1 MPRRKRTISQKI
13 FTFAI
18 IFAVLAALLIIGSW
32 FFKKEKTPPAAV
44 SVIPGKNIPVSK
56 RTLIDYDK
64 IKKDSDADTETALLM
79 EKRKTEFGMGKGVDM
94 IIKSD
99 ELFKVGDSTVPMQ
112 TIIDK
117 IRLKS
122 GDIIEKS
129 INGDA
134 DSLKENVETFGIY
147 VVQRNDN
154 IWNIHFKFLKDYF
167 DYRAISIAP
176 TSDEP
181 DKLGYSSGIGKLL
194 KFSEHIVNIYNIKEN
209 RLDTDINLI
218 QPLSKL
224 VIYNMTQ
231 IFALLDSIEYDNV
244 NHIQFDGETLWIS
257 SER

>member
-1 MPRRKRTISQKI
+1 MYKQKRAISKKI

-18 IFAVLAALLIIGSW
+18 ILAVLAALLIIGSW
-32 FFKKEKTPPAAV
+32 FFKNRKTSPDTVP
-44 SVIPGKNIPVSK
+44 VIAEKNIPVSK
-56 RTLIDYDK
+56 RTVIDYDK
-64 IKKDSDADTETALLM
+64 IKKDSDTNTDTALLM
-79 EKRKTEFGMGKGVDM
+79 EKRKTKFGMGKGVDM

-99 ELFKVGDSTVPMQ
+99 ELLKVGDSTVSMQ
-112 TIIDK
+112 TIINK

-122 GDIIEKS
+122 GEIIEKS
-129 INGDA
+129 IDENKNA
-134 DSLKENVETFGIY
+134 LKENVETFGIY
-147 VVQRNDN
+147 VAQTNDN

-181 DKLGYSSGIGKLL
+181 DELGYSSGVGKLL
-194 KFSEHIVNIYNIKEN
+194 KFSEHLVNIYNLKEN

-257 SER
+257 PER

>member
-1 MPRRKRTISQKI
+1 MYKQQRTVSKKI
-13 FTFAI
+13 FIFTI

-44 SVIPGKNIPVSK
+44 PVISEKNIPVSK
-56 RTLIDYDK
+56 RTVIDYDK
-64 IKKDSDADTETALLM
+64 IKKDSDADTALLM
-79 EKRKTEFGMGKGVDM
+79 EKRKTKFGMGKGVDL

-122 GDIIEKS
+122 GEIIEKS
-129 INGDA
+129 IDGDA
-134 DSLKENVETFGIY
+134 DSLKKKVETFGIY
-147 VVQRNDN
+147 VVQKNDN

-181 DKLGYSSGIGKLL
+181 DKLGYSSGVGKLL

-244 NHIQFDGETLWIS
+244 NHIQFDGETLWVS
-257 SER
+257 PER